1 MNFRIFPFASH
12 LCQNHNNS
20 VSGREGR
27 CDDNYF
33 KMRSRAR
40 SGCSHLFPSAC
51 ICDWCLLIKRVE
63 RHTRAAVVFA
73 AAACLANHKSPLA
86 PVGLMKWAQIERA
99 QNRTLSFLF
108 CEAWLIW
115 VLCLAGGE
123 HEAKIPILLSLVYR
137 RNNDILDGEHDWVK
151 RVQSCNGSPY
161 IFISSVKVLRTFCLM
176 SSTRK
181 FLTCRKVFFSKW
193 WAKSI
198 FEK

>member
-1 MNFRIFPFASH
+1 MHSFVCRCVH
-12 LCQNHNNS
+12 LPLLFIS
-20 VSGREGR
+20 KEGWATHSSCR
-27 CDDNYF
+27 CLC
-33 KMRSRAR
+33 
-40 SGCSHLFPSAC
+40 GCCAY
-51 ICDWCLLIKRVE
+51 
-63 RHTRAAVVFA
+63 
-73 AAACLANHKSPLA
+73 LANHKSPLA

-151 RVQSCNGSPY
+151 RVQSCKYKNGNPY

-176 SSTRK
+176 FRTRK
-181 FLTCRKVFFSKW
+181 FGTCRKVFFSKW